1 MLPHRGKLRRNR
13 MCVFH
18 LIASDLQQ
26 ALLRS
31 VSNCDQTLEPLNERI
46 LILNE
51 RRVRVVNRSEEDYV
65 DSFKAF
71 ETIGA
76 LPHSPLESGSYVVQ
90 IQRAVRCCS
99 TG

>member
-1 MLPHRGKLRRNR
+1 MR
-13 MCVFH
+13 VFNV
-18 LIASDLQQ
+18 IASDLEQ

-31 VSNCDQTLEPLNERI
+31 VSNCDQTLESLNERI

-51 RRVRVVNRSEEDYV
+51 RSVRVVNRSEEDYV
-65 DSFKAF
+65 DSFTAF
-71 ETIGA
+71 EKIGA

-90 IQRAVRCCS
+90 IQRTVRCCS